1 MANRNN
7 VTTNVPSEDND
18 DIDNIPD
25 EMDDS
30 RNRPS
35 MSNAAT
41 NGNTSS
47 AEGMSLDDL
56 DAKGFNEARDEQLRA
71 AMDPPA
77 GDWFKSTRAEWE
89 KRVYVNDTM
98 PDDLDPAGRTFFNFT
113 VEVDS
118 RTVGEHTYTP
128 KLFLRMSPD
137 ARFKMDEPEKIDMAH
152 KLWLRAK
159 DLYLSVKE
167 EKPTI
172 RKLIMFLSEDD
183 YILRTMKGDNSPV
196 VVDVKRKVERRQTS
210 RR

>member
-7 VTTNVPSEDND
+7 VAAHVPSDDND
-18 DIDNIPD
+18 DIDNIPV

-30 RNRPS
+30 QNRAS

-47 AEGMSLDDL
+47 AEGMSLEEL
-56 DAKGFNEARDEQLRA
+56 DEKGFNETRDEQLRA

-98 PDDLDPAGRTFFNFT
+98 PDDLDPAGRTFFSFT

-118 RTVGEHTYTP
+118 RTMGEHTYTP
-128 KLFLRMSPD
+128 KLFLRISPD
-137 ARFKMDEPEKIDMAH
+137 ARFKQDEPEKIDMAH

-172 RKLIMFLSEDD
+172 RKLIMFLAEDD

-196 VVDVKRKVERRQTS
+196 VVDVKRKVERRQVS